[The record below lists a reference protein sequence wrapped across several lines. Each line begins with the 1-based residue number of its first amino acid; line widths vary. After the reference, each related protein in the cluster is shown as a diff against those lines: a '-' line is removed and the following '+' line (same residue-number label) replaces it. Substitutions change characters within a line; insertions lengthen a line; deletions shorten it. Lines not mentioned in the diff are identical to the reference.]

1 MNFDDL
7 ELDAAMEGIFCDPET
22 TVRGLLD
29 KVRTNLRNN
38 YNSLDAAETLAQ
50 KMQAEGG
57 EIRQTLLGITNT
69 MAKIHNG
76 AMGKEEALAIVEPA
90 IKAVKAKCTALG
102 LADTF
107 CDDNDVCETEL
118 QMLLEFI
125 TGCDTVMDEHLKA
138 LREEEG
144 SDLAGKAATLAHGAE
159 NQVST
164 ESTILQAMMNGD
176 TEAMEYLVDR
186 AARAVT
192 KGWTPEG
199 IGGAGNAIRQTTEFK
214 TAQALYKQAR
224 ALKKTAPEKAI
235 STMKKAKELYM
246 RLYKKASGLIRNA
259 NKGKTHQSMNTDNS
273 GSIGIMGYLED
284 RIDACDAFL
293 MKMGAAGNKGEIR
306 SLKASLKGER
316 AMAKSDY
323 KNRKG
328 ATEAMYAF
336 DLARQAAA
344 NGDVN
349 AATEALIAGYL
360 YTNDGE
366 ISAASESMMAIESM
380 VELMKLNDDLDIDLG
395 SF

>member
-1 MNFDDL
+1 MDFNNL
-7 ELDAAMEGIFCDPET
+7 ELDEAMEGIFCDPET
-22 TVRGLLD
+22 TVRSLLD

-76 AMGKEEALAIVEPA
+76 AMGKEEALTIVEHA
-90 IKAVKAKCTALG
+90 IKAVKAKCSALG
-102 LADTF
+102 LADAF
-107 CDDNDVCETEL
+107 SDDNDVCETEL

-144 SDLAGKAATLAHGAE
+144 SDLAGKAATLAHGAD
-159 NQVST
+159 T
-164 ESTILQAMMNGD
+164 EIGNESSILQAMMSGD

-192 KGWTPEG
+192 KGWSPDG
-199 IGGAGNAIRQTTEFK
+199 IGGAGNALRQTTEFK

-235 STMKKAKELYM
+235 STMKKAKELYT
-246 RLYKKASGLIRNA
+246 RLYKKASTLIRNS

-273 GSIGIMGYLED
+273 GSAGIMGYLED

-293 MKMGAAGNKGEIR
+293 MKMGSRGNNNEIR
-306 SLKASLKGER
+306 SLKANLKGER

-323 KNRKG
+323 KNRKS
-328 ATEAMYAF
+328 ATEASYAF

-344 NGDVN
+344 SGDFN
-349 AATEALIAGYL
+349 AAIEALVVGYK
-360 YTNDGE
+360 YTNNEQIDD
-366 ISAASESMMAIESM
+366 SSESMLAIESM
-380 VELMKLNDDLDIDLG
+380 IDLMKLNDVLDEDL
-395 SF
+395 STF